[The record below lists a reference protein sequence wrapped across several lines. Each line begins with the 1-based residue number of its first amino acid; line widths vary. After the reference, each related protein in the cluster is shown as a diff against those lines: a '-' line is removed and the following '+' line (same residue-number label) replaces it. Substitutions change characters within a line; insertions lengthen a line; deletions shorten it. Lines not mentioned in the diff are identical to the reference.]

1 LSLQENVMRLNDK
14 VAVITGAGAGIGAAT
29 AQLFAREGAK
39 VVVADYDGNAAGT
52 IAKHIGAQAVALATD
67 VRKNADVKAMI
78 DGAVKAFGR
87 IDILVN
93 NAGRGILGT
102 VVTTAEEDWDDIMA
116 VNLKGVFLCSK
127 HAIPVMKASGGGAIV
142 NVASTVSVVGIPDR
156 AAYVASKGGVA
167 ALTRAMAL
175 DHVADNIRVN
185 SVGPGVIWSNYYDKM
200 MQQVPDPAAFK
211 KGLEDRAP
219 MGRVGEPKDV
229 AAAILYLASDES
241 GFVTGSMMTMD
252 GGYTAR

>member
-1 LSLQENVMRLNDK
+1 MRLNDK

-52 IAKHIGAQAVALATD
+52 VAKHIGAQAVAFATD

-127 HAIPVMKASGGGAIV
+127 HAVPVMKASGGGAIV

>member
-1 LSLQENVMRLNDK
+1 MRLNDK

-29 AQLFAREGAK
+29 AELFAREGAR
-39 VVVADYDGNAAGT
+39 VAVADYDANAAGT
-52 IAKHIGAQAVALATD
+52 VAKRIGAQAVALTAD
-67 VRKNADVKAMI
+67 VRKSADAKAMI
-78 DGAVKAFGR
+78 DSAVKAFGR

-102 VVTTAEEDWDDIMA
+102 VVTTTEEDWDDIMA

-127 HAIPVMKASGGGAIV
+127 HAIPVMKANGGGAIV
-142 NVASTVSVVGIPDR
+142 NVASTVSAVGIPDR

-185 SVGPGVIWSNYYDKM
+185 SVAPGVIWSNYYDKM
-200 MQQVPDPAAFK
+200 MQQVPDPEAFK
-211 KGLEDRAP
+211 KGLQDRAP
-219 MGRVGEPKDV
+219 MGRIGEPKDV
-229 AAAILYLASDES
+229 ASAILYLASDES
-241 GFVTGSMMTMD
+241 CFVTGSMMTMD